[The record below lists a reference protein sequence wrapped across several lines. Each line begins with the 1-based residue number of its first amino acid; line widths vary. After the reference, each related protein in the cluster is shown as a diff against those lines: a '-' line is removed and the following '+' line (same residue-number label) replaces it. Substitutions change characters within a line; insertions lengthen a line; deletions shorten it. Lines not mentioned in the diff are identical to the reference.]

1 MTLHT
6 FDSHTDYNSLDQAA
20 KTAQV
25 ALLDYFSLNDIDP
38 SDIADYAIGTDDQ
51 ADQAV
56 KEYVLDSLWS
66 FNSKFIAEFL
76 REYQVCDL
84 NDRAVE
90 SLQKAQSELCEDAN
104 ELIKGL
110 IGDHIDSFVG
120 QAIDADGR
128 GHFLAGYDFCENS
141 HDFISANTGTVETYY
156 IYRNN

>member
-6 FDSHTDYNSLDQAA
+6 FGSHTDYNSLDQAA
-20 KTAQV
+20 KAAQV
-25 ALLDYFSLNDIDP
+25 ALLDYFSLNNIDP
-38 SDIADYAIGTDDQ
+38 SEIENYSIGTDDQ
-51 ADQAV
+51 ATAAAR
-56 KEYVLDSLWS
+56 EYILDGLWA
-66 FNSKFIAEFL
+66 FNSKFIADFL

-84 NDRAVE
+84 GDRAVE

-110 IGDHIDSFVG
+110 IGDHIDSFVE

-128 GHFLAGYDFCENS
+128 GHFLAGYDFCENEVYFQ
-141 HDFISANTGTVETYY
+141 DYAAGTIETYY